1 MRPTLIAAVVLAAAT
16 AASAQDDYELGNAL
30 AERGWYDLAEE
41 MFGRIG
47 NSTTLTPDQKAEG
60 EYGLARLNIQMAE
73 RAEST
78 EEKSKIFQKAIDAIE
93 GFRKKFPAHRLA
105 GEALSD
111 IAYVYQ
117 SKGKALVTAAKSD
130 PAKMDEAEKAF
141 SAAEKL
147 FQDLIGTLKKNEVKL
162 PEDPQK
168 DPKGLATFAAWEEKM
183 MFAKYNYALALFS
196 HAETFKDNQTKH
208 PDMKRLLEAMNKFL
222 NDDFMWQYETY
233 LLAYD
238 AFIYMGRAY
247 QLLAETSDR
256 EKADQNW
263 QQCFV
268 YLGKPRGLLSD
279 KEARKSE
286 SVREIA
292 SRALLFEM
300 KARASYGDAKRG
312 QQALQQYATAVRSA
326 DDFFKAFPNMRFEE
340 TGKALRL
347 EQGRLM
353 CKAGQVQAGV
363 KLLQELAKAGKDTWV
378 ENAAIDILGEYGADQ
393 SPSLAVEAANNFYE
407 RGPAY
412 MYRAMQ
418 KYRKALQVIRKAED
432 QKYVPE
438 CWYQLGWCYYYLG
451 RPHEAMAALSIFEKP
466 PLQGA
471 KEAGK
476 ACMLKLQCLQKI
488 SKTTKDKADEKALE
502 DYRQFVTRTFP
513 NEASEQLLSQTAIA
527 LEGDQKF
534 LDAAREWEKLAV
546 PGKTIFE
553 EALFMMAFDYYREGK
568 RVSGDAAKQKVQAEK
583 EKLQKQVVDQWTKSL
598 EGFRKHLGA
607 VDKLTT
613 KDANV
618 VKRAIGSIYHSC
630 LILTQD
636 RVGKPQEA
644 LDVSADLDKRFPTA
658 DARFSIAIMAY
669 RIDAKIKLGQVQ
681 EAEEDLRSLKAKF
694 EKEQIGLDHYT
705 RALTVLANAF
715 LEAAGKEKD
724 KDAEKYE
731 MYSMRAA
738 AYYLDYYRMD
748 PTSIKKD
755 IGKVEAMAQMIFVAA
770 EQRSKTAQAKSD
782 KELATQAKA
791 DYASAYELYN
801 EFLLQREVALM
812 RTPDGQGQIRS
823 IKARMT
829 KCLLAAGDFD
839 KAIQTY
845 EAITKDDPQM
855 RDGSSWEELADCYVE
870 KARNLP
876 TGNDKKTLLTRAEE
890 TYARLAI
897 LLMQNQRFDEH
908 TYRLLYKRSA
918 VLLETNPDML
928 ASFFRNMELRGHHPK
943 WDADD
948 KTGVSRYGFQPKF
961 AEIKAKLDTI
971 VVPKK

>member
-1 MRPTLIAAVVLAAAT
+1 MRPTFVAVAVLAAAS
-16 AASAQDDYELGNAL
+16 AASAQDDFELGNAL

-41 MFGRIG
+41 LFGRIG
-47 NSTTLTPDQKAEG
+47 NSSTLTPDQKAEG

-78 EEKSKIFQKAIDAIE
+78 DEKSKIFQKAIDAIE
-93 GFRKKFPAHRLA
+93 GFRKKFPGHRLA

-117 SKGKALVTAAKSD
+117 SKGKSLVTAAKAD
-130 PAKMDEAEKAF
+130 PAKMEEAEKAF
-141 SAAEKL
+141 GAAEKL
-147 FQDLIGTLKKNEVKL
+147 FQDLIATLKKTEAKL
-162 PEDPQK
+162 PENPDK
-168 DPKGLATFAAWEEKM
+168 DPKGLAAFQAWEEKM

-196 HAETFKDNQTKH
+196 HAETFKDNPAKH

-238 AFIYMGRAY
+238 AFMYMGRAY

-256 EKADQNW
+256 EKAEQNW

-279 KEARKSE
+279 KEARKNDA
-286 SVREIA
+286 VRDIA

-300 KARASYGDAKRG
+300 KARAAYGDAKRG
-312 QQALQQYATAVRSA
+312 QASLQQYATAVRAA

-347 EQGRLM
+347 EQGRLL
-353 CKAGQVQAGV
+353 CKSGQVAQGV
-363 KLLQELAKAGKDTWV
+363 KVLQEMARQYKDSWV
-378 ENAAIDILGEYGADQ
+378 ENVAIDILGEYGADQ
-393 SPSLAVEAANNFYE
+393 VPSLAVEAANNFFE

-412 MYRAMQ
+412 MYRAIQ
-418 KYRKALQVIRKAED
+418 KYRKALQVIRKPED

-438 CWYQLGWCYYYLG
+438 CWYQIGWCYYYLG

-466 PLQGA
+466 PLQAA
-471 KEAGK
+471 KDAGK
-476 ACMLKLQCLQKI
+476 ACMLKLQCLQRIAKI
-488 SKTTKDKADEKALE
+488 SKEKADEKALE

-513 NEASEQLLSQTAIA
+513 NEAGEQLLSQTAIA
-527 LEGDQKF
+527 LEGEQKF
-534 LDAAREWEKLAV
+534 IEAAREWEKLAV
-546 PGKTIFE
+546 PGKTIHE
-553 EALFMMAFDYYREGK
+553 EALFMMALDYYREGRK
-568 RVSGDAAKQKVQAEK
+568 VAGDAGKQKVQAER
-583 EKLQKQVVDQWTKSL
+583 EKLLKQAADHWTRGLDAFK
-598 EGFRKHLGA
+598 RHLDA
-607 VDKLTT
+607 VDKLAT

-618 VKRAIGSIYHSC
+618 IKRSIGSIYHAC
-630 LILTQD
+630 LILTND
-636 RVGKPQEA
+636 RVGKPKEA
-644 LDVSADLDKRFPTA
+644 LDISADLDKRFPAA
-658 DARFSIAIMAY
+658 DARFVIAIMAY

-681 EAEEDLRSLKAKF
+681 EAEEDLHILKAKF
-694 EKEQIGLDHYT
+694 DKEQIGLDHYT

-715 LEAAGKEKD
+715 LQAAAKEKD
-724 KDAEKYE
+724 ADPAKYDLYG
-731 MYSMRAA
+731 MKAA
-738 AYYLDYYRMD
+738 TYYLDYYRID

-755 IGKVEAMAQMIFVAA
+755 IDKVEAMAQMIFVAA
-770 EQRSKTAQAKSD
+770 EQRSKTAAAKND
-782 KELATQAKA
+782 KALAEQAKA

-801 EFLLQREVALM
+801 EFLLQREIGLM
-812 RTPDGQGQIRS
+812 RTPDGQGQIRA
-823 IKARMT
+823 IKTRMT
-829 KCLLAAGDFD
+829 KCLLSAGQFD

-845 EAITKDDPQM
+845 EAITKDDAQM

-876 TGNDKKTLLTRAEE
+876 TGAEKKTQMKRAEE
-890 TYARLAI
+890 IYARLAI
-897 LLMQNQRFDEH
+897 LMMQNQRFDDH

-918 VLLETNPDML
+918 VLLEIDPDML
-928 ASFFRNMELRGHHPK
+928 ASFFKNMELRGHHPN
-943 WDADD
+943 WDADE
-948 KTGVSRYGFQPKF
+948 KGVSRFGFQPKF
-961 AEIKAKLDTI
+961 AELKAKLDTI